1 MGWFSALFRLIR
13 PPNSALFGLSSVS
26 LAANVADGTNADASV
41 LSVGA
46 ILDCGVRHMSNSGSQ
61 ARLEERV
68 IRAAEAALSRQQ
80 YVSAIDVLCGMGLLL
95 PMHVDSWRKGRVD
108 YLERVIQGNLHK
120 ISSSMEIFRRWA
132 RDKGLKPSET
142 GYVRRARSGIIP
154 LQFSKSGDPA
164 IEKSYSTHYISPAL
178 SERKQ
183 EKLQEKLNRAPE
195 PVVIE
200 ILRGAQCSECGV
212 EMSEGSFLLMEAEQ
226 PLCLACAGLG
236 DFEFLAAGDAA
247 LTRRAT
253 KHNARNAVVV
263 RFSRIRKRYER
274 QGILVETSA
283 LEKAERECAEDA
295 DERAAGRA
303 REAVRRR
310 EEDRKLVARMA
321 KQIGVLFPGCP
332 AHELATIAEHTAARG
347 SARVGRTEAGRNLE
361 ERALTAA
368 VVAAVRHKHTEY
380 DKLLEQGMD
389 GAIARQ
395 RVGEKIDEI
404 LATWRT

>member
-1 MGWFSALFRLIR
+1 
-13 PPNSALFGLSSVS
+13 
-26 LAANVADGTNADASV
+26 
-41 LSVGA
+41 
-46 ILDCGVRHMSNSGSQ
+46 MSNSDRQS
-61 ARLEERV
+61 RLEERV

-132 RDKGLKPSET
+132 REKGLKPSET
-142 GYVRRARSGIIP
+142 GYVRRGRSGTIP
-154 LQFSKSGDPA
+154 LQFSKSGDSA
-164 IEKSYSTHYISPAL
+164 IEKNYSTHYISPAL
-178 SERKQ
+178 SESKQ
-183 EKLQEKLNRAPE
+183 EKLQEKLNRAPQ
-195 PVVIE
+195 PVVFE
-200 ILRGAQCSECGV
+200 VTRHTECSECAL
-212 EMSEGSFLLMEAEQ
+212 EMDEGSFLWMEAEQ
-226 PLCLACAGLG
+226 PLCLACAGFG
-236 DFEFLAAGDAA
+236 DLEFLAAGDVA

-253 KHNARNAVVV
+253 KHSARNAVVV
-263 RFSRIRKRYER
+263 RFSRTRKRYER
-274 QGILVETSA
+274 QGVLVETSA

-310 EEDRKLVARMA
+310 EADRKLVARMA
-321 KQIGVLFPGCP
+321 KQIGVLFPACP

-347 SARVGRTEAGRNLE
+347 SGRVGRTEAGRNLE

-380 DKLLEQGMD
+380 DKLLAQGMD
-389 GAIARQ
+389 RATARQ
-395 RVGEKIDEI
+395 RVAHEIDGI
-404 LATWRT
+404 LAAWRTEGCSVL